1 MMSGLR
7 ARARFAARRHTSP
20 IPWSNRSASTL
31 VVYSIARSDS
41 NDWEVLG
48 PIAICQ
54 EVKQRPAV
62 RLREMTMNPLRLP
75 VIAMTLVLLGCV
87 TPPKLDPQLQTIAND
102 RLGLSSQG
110 SVPAMRTWWST
121 FNDPQLDR
129 LMEQAL
135 ADNPNLAQA
144 MARVREAQSLADVA
158 RAGLAPSLSFNAQEI
173 RQRFSGHDV
182 IPPPYAGTKRGQ
194 GHEGLNLSW
203 DIDFWGRQ
211 DSLLKQA
218 HSRATAAALDIAS
231 ARLALS
237 GALAR
242 AYIDL
247 CRNEQLVDV
256 AQRTEAQR
264 ERILEITRRR
274 VRSGLDTSVELRE
287 ASGAVPE
294 AHVELLQALAAAAL
308 DTHQLA
314 ALSGQGAVVYTQ
326 IVRPTLNPA
335 AILPL
340 PEALPADLLGH
351 RPDVLAARDR
361 IEAAHAGQ
369 AAAKAAFYPD
379 INMAAFAGTSAVG
392 FDNLFHGS
400 SGAYGAGPAIHLP
413 LFDAG
418 RLRAEYR
425 GAAAEI
431 DDAVSAYNQSVL
443 QAVRETSDQ
452 LSLTEALNAQIVLQ
466 QRSLD
471 DAEAAY
477 NLAEE
482 RYRAGLSSYLT
493 VLNTESAV
501 LSARREHVELVSG
514 GAIARVSL
522 LLAVG
527 GSFDPGEQRE

>member
-1 MMSGLR
+1 MTLDTYPVSPKEMQALFSGE
-7 ARARFAARRHTSP
+7 F
-20 IPWSNRSASTL
+20 
-31 VVYSIARSDS
+31 ARSPFRS
-41 NDWEVLG
+41 
-48 PIAICQ
+48 I
-54 EVKQRPAV
+54 
-62 RLREMTMNPLRLP
+62 
-75 VIAMTLVLLGCV
+75 VIALTLALQGCI
-87 TPPKLDPQLQTIAND
+87 TAPKLDQQQQTMANEH
-102 RLGLSSQG
+102 LGLAAQVSTPIPVQ
-110 SVPAMRTWWST
+110 AWWRA

-129 LMEQAL
+129 LMQQAL

-144 MARVREAQSLADVA
+144 MTRVREAQALADVVQS
-158 RAGLAPSLSFNAQEI
+158 GLAPTLSFNAQET

-182 IPPPYAGTKRGQ
+182 IPPPYAGTKRWE

-218 HSRATAAALDIAS
+218 RSRTTAAALDVAG

-237 GALAR
+237 GAVAR

-247 CRNEQLVDV
+247 YRNDQLADV

-274 VRSGLDTSVELRE
+274 VLSGLDTNVELRE

-294 AHVELLQALAAAAL
+294 AHVELLEAQAAAAV

-314 ALSGQGAVVYTQ
+314 ALSGQGAVIYAQVR
-326 IVRPTLNPA
+326 RPTLDPA

-361 IEAAHAGQ
+361 IEAARAGQ

-379 INMAAFAGTSAVG
+379 INLAAFAGTTAVG

-431 DDAVSAYNQSVL
+431 DDSVSAYNQSVL

-452 LSLTEALNAQIVLQ
+452 LSLIEALNAQIVLQ
-466 QRSLD
+466 ERSLD
-471 DAEAAY
+471 DAETAY

-501 LSARREHVELVSG
+501 LSARREHVDLVSG

-527 GSFDPGEQRE
+527 GSFDPGEQHE

>member
-1 MMSGLR
+1 MQTLDAYAVSPKEMQALVSGES
-7 ARARFAARRHTSP
+7 ARGPFRLIVVAL
-20 IPWSNRSASTL
+20 TL
-31 VVYSIARSDS
+31 A
-41 NDWEVLG
+41 L
-48 PIAICQ
+48 Q
-54 EVKQRPAV
+54 
-62 RLREMTMNPLRLP
+62 
-75 VIAMTLVLLGCV
+75 GCI
-87 TPPKLDPQLQTIAND
+87 TAPKLDPQQQMIASE
-102 RLGLSSQG
+102 RLGLAVQVST
-110 SVPAMRTWWST
+110 AMPVQAWWRA
-121 FNDPQLDR
+121 FNDPQLDQ
-129 LMEQAL
+129 LMRQAL
-135 ADNPNLAQA
+135 ADNPSLAQA
-144 MARVREAQSLADVA
+144 MARVREARSLADVA
-158 RAGLAPSLSFNAQEI
+158 QAGIAPSLSFNAQET

-182 IPPPYAGTKRGQ
+182 IPPPYAGTKRWE

-218 HSRATAAALDIAS
+218 RSRTTAAALDVAS

-237 GALAR
+237 GAVAQ

-247 CRNEQLVDV
+247 YRNDALADV

-274 VRSGLDTSVELRE
+274 VRSGLDTNVELRE

-294 AHVELLQALAAAAL
+294 AHVELLQAQAAAAL

-314 ALSGQGAVVYTQ
+314 ALSGQGAVVYAQ
-326 IVRPTLNPA
+326 ILRPRLDPA

-379 INMAAFAGTSAVG
+379 INLAAFAGTSAVG

-418 RLRAEYR
+418 RLRAEYH
-425 GAAAEI
+425 GAAAEV

-452 LSLTEALNAQIVLQ
+452 LSLIEALNAQIVQ
-466 QRSLD
+466 QERSLD

-482 RYRAGLSSYLT
+482 RYQAGLSSNLT

-501 LSARREHVELVSG
+501 LRARREHVALVSG

-527 GSFDPGEQRE
+527 GSFDPGEQHE

>member
-1 MMSGLR
+1 VWTPALL
-7 ARARFAARRHTSP
+7 ANKAATGSQTMKTLDPYAASP
-20 IPWSNRSASTL
+20 KKRQAL
-31 VVYSIARSDS
+31 VTTELARS
-41 NDWEVLG
+41 
-48 PIAICQ
+48 
-54 EVKQRPAV
+54 
-62 RLREMTMNPLRLP
+62 PLRSI
-75 VIAMTLVLLGCV
+75 VIALTLALQGCI
-87 TPPKLDPQLQTIAND
+87 TAPKLDQPQQIIAND
-102 RLGLSSQG
+102 RVGLASQV
-110 SVPAMRTWWST
+110 STPIPAQTWWSA

-129 LMEQAL
+129 LMQRAF
-135 ADNPNLAQA
+135 ADNPNLKQA

-158 RAGLAPSLSFNAQEI
+158 RASLAPSLSLNAQET

-182 IPPPYAGTKRGQ
+182 IPPPYAGTKRWE

-218 HSRATAAALDIAS
+218 RSRTTAAALDVAS

-237 GALAR
+237 GAVAR

-247 CRNEQLVDV
+247 YRNDQLADV

-274 VRSGLDTSVELRE
+274 VLSGLDTNVELRE

-294 AHVELLQALAAAAL
+294 AHVELLEAQAAAAL

-314 ALSGQGAVVYTQ
+314 ALSGQGTVIYAQ
-326 IVRPTLNPA
+326 IRRPTLDPA

-361 IEAAHAGQ
+361 IEAARAGQ

-379 INMAAFAGTSAVG
+379 INLAAFAGTTAVG

-431 DDAVSAYNQSVL
+431 DDSVSAYNQSVL

-452 LSLTEALNAQIVLQ
+452 LSLIEALNAQLMLQ
-466 QRSLD
+466 ERSLD

-501 LSARREHVELVSG
+501 LSARREHVDLVSG

-527 GSFDPGEQRE
+527 GSFDPGEQHE

>member
-1 MMSGLR
+1 MNMISSAMWMPTLLANETATGSQTMKTLDPCAVLPKER
-7 ARARFAARRHTSP
+7 KALVTSELAR
-20 IPWSNRSASTL
+20 
-31 VVYSIARSDS
+31 
-41 NDWEVLG
+41 
-48 PIAICQ
+48 
-54 EVKQRPAV
+54 
-62 RLREMTMNPLRLP
+62 NPLCSII
-75 VIAMTLVLLGCV
+75 IALTLALQGCI
-87 TPPKLDPQLQTIAND
+87 TPPKLDQPQQEIANE
-102 RLGLSSQG
+102 RLGLAAQ
-110 SVPAMRTWWST
+110 VFTPIAAQAWWSA

-129 LMEQAL
+129 LMQQAL
-135 ADNPNLAQA
+135 ADNPNLTQA
-144 MARVREAQSLADVA
+144 MARVREAQSLADAA
-158 RAGLAPSLSFNAQEI
+158 RASLAPSLSFNAQET

-182 IPPPYAGTKRGQ
+182 IPPPYAGTKRWE

-218 HSRATAAALDIAS
+218 RSRTTAAALDVAS

-237 GALAR
+237 GAVAR

-247 CRNEQLVDV
+247 FRNDQLADV

-274 VRSGLDTSVELRE
+274 VLSGLDTNVELRE

-294 AHVELLQALAAAAL
+294 AHVELLEAQTAAAV

-314 ALSGQGAVVYTQ
+314 ALSGQGAVIYAQVR
-326 IVRPTLNPA
+326 RPTLDPA

-361 IEAAHAGQ
+361 IEAARAGQ

-379 INMAAFAGTSAVG
+379 INLAAFAGTTAVG

-431 DDAVSAYNQSVL
+431 DDSVSAYNQSVL

-452 LSLTEALNAQIVLQ
+452 LSLIEALNAQIVLQ
-466 QRSLD
+466 ERSLD
-471 DAEAAY
+471 DAETAY

-501 LSARREHVELVSG
+501 LSARREHVDLVSG

-527 GSFDPGEQRE
+527 GSFDPGEQHE